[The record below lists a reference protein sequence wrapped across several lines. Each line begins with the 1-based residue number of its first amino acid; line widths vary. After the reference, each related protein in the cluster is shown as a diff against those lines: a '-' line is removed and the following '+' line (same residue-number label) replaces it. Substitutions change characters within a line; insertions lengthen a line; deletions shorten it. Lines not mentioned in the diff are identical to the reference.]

1 MNKSRFLATLLM
13 VFCLL
18 QLHAD
23 FTPTAY
29 YVLDG
34 EESSTTDMLN
44 DAQAPLLVTFK
55 ANPENLGDEPVSY
68 EWRFQKEGSTSTFL
82 TRYEEETSYEFRES
96 GTTAVSLY
104 VSYPNSDQPEL
115 ISTIRIN
122 ISNSLLE
129 MPNAFSPNGDGI
141 NDIYKAK
148 SNYKS
153 IVEFKAIILNRWGQK
168 IYEWTD
174 LNGGWDGTWHGSKVK
189 AGVYFVIVKAKGADG
204 RNYEIKRDVNLMR
217 DYTEQTNQ

>member
-104 VSYPNSDQPEL
+104 VSYPSSDQP
-115 ISTIRIN
+115 
-122 ISNSLLE
+122 
-129 MPNAFSPNGDGI
+129 
-141 NDIYKAK
+141 
-148 SNYKS
+148 
-153 IVEFKAIILNRWGQK
+153 
-168 IYEWTD
+168 
-174 LNGGWDGTWHGSKVK
+174 
-189 AGVYFVIVKAKGADG
+189 
-204 RNYEIKRDVNLMR
+204 
-217 DYTEQTNQ
+217 

>member
-1 MNKSRFLATLLM
+1 
-13 VFCLL
+13 
-18 QLHAD
+18 
-23 FTPTAY
+23 
-29 YVLDG
+29 
-34 EESSTTDMLN
+34 
-44 DAQAPLLVTFK
+44 
-55 ANPENLGDEPVSY
+55 
-68 EWRFQKEGSTSTFL
+68 
-82 TRYEEETSYEFRES
+82 
-96 GTTAVSLY
+96 
-104 VSYPNSDQPEL
+104 
-115 ISTIRIN
+115 
-122 ISNSLLE
+122 

-217 DYTEQTNQ
+217 D